1 MAKKQQKKMYDEM
14 FDSAHKIWLAGLGA
28 LAKAE
33 EEGSKVFHNLVE
45 AGEDFE
51 ARGRKRFT
59 LVKGKVQEA
68 REAAEDQIEKLG
80 DTFDD
85 KVAKAVQKL
94 GVPSRDEIQRLTK
107 RVEELTAKVDKIK
120 PAPRPRKTT
129 RAVKKS

>member
-1 MAKKQQKKMYDEM
+1 MAKKQQKVYDDVR
-14 FDSAHKIWLAGLGA
+14 DSAHKIWLAGLGA

-33 EEGSKVFHNLVE
+33 EEGTKVFHTLVE
-45 AGEDFE
+45 AGEEFE
-51 ARGRKRFT
+51 ARGKKRFT

-68 REAAEDQIEKLG
+68 REAAENQFEKLG

-85 KVAKAVQKL
+85 KVANAVQKI

-120 PAPRPRKTT
+120 PAPRARKTT
-129 RAVKKS
+129 RAAKKA

>member
-120 PAPRPRKTT
+120 PASRPRKTT

>member
-1 MAKKQQKKMYDEM
+1 MAKGQKKMYDEV

-33 EEGSKVFHNLVE
+33 EEGSKVFQNLVE

-51 ARGRKRFT
+51 ARGKKRFK
-59 LVKGKVQEA
+59 LVRGKVDEVV
-68 REAAEDQIEKLG
+68 EKAEGRIEKLG

-85 KVAKAVQKL
+85 KVAAAVQKL
-94 GVPSRDEIQRLTK
+94 GVPSRDEIKRLTK

-120 PAPRPRKTT
+120 PTPRPRKTT
-129 RAVKKS
+129 RAKKS